1 MKVVEKKKDELK
13 LGDKL
18 MLLNLKNEFF
28 DNDDSLNEGSF
39 MKFLSEKGYNSV
51 EEIDNSNG
59 DYYLD
64 CVEGR
69 LEMMKDFLDK
79 NIREVI
85 RNDEDYKFDNEDLFV
100 MIENVKN
107 SLENLYF
114 YKEVKKVMMK
124 VIMDLII
131 LCN

>member
-18 MLLNLKNEFF
+18 RLLNLKNEFF
-28 DNDDSLNEGSF
+28 DNDDSLSEGSF

-85 RNDEDYKFDNEDLFV
+85 RNDKDYKFDNEDLFV

-114 YKEVKKVMMK
+114 YKEVKKGNDEGYYGFNYFV
-124 VIMDLII
+124 
-131 LCN
+131 

>member
-1 MKVVEKKKDELK
+1 
-13 LGDKL
+13 
-18 MLLNLKNEFF
+18 
-28 DNDDSLNEGSF
+28 

-100 MIENVKN
+100 MIEN
-107 SLENLYF
+107 
-114 YKEVKKVMMK
+114 
-124 VIMDLII
+124 
-131 LCN
+131 

>member
-69 LEMMKDFLDK
+69 LEMFKNFLDK
-79 NIREVI
+79 NIREFI

-114 YKEVKKVMMK
+114 YKEVKKGNDEGYYGFNYFV
-124 VIMDLII
+124 
-131 LCN
+131 